1 MAKFKKKKSEAI
13 IETSVIPTKHVK
25 GRPRI
30 ANTSSYLALQKVLYG
45 MSKYIQKYTANIGIE
60 GQKLEDFNMRIA
72 DKLMRGDRDEFAVS
86 KVLMK
91 TLKLVVVHINKQVFE
106 TTKKM
111 LVTLTV
117 HDVTV
122 SGEIY
127 IIQCENKTQL
137 MRMYDISSNIK
148 KWKEKCIVELLSD
161 CSSINND
168 RNDVPPSQGLHRLH
182 SKEKIHTKMVNVL
195 ANTGMIGKLET
206 ILGSKLKCNAI
217 VNNET
222 VELNLDGR
230 ELEDED
236 IIALSTLLK
245 INNSIEVLSLNANNI
260 QCKGAMAIADLLNK
274 TNIAKLYL
282 QNNYIS
288 DDGANALGD
297 ALKTNFT
304 LRELSLHNNNIK
316 DDGAIALTESLK
328 RNHGLEN
335 LFLNKNEITKKSHF
349 YITNVQNLR
358 EARVAQQ
365 GGKKLKIWAS
375 FNIFHD
381 VIKTTSNDKLK
392 RGIRSVMVM
401 NRFKGTR
408 GRTSSGD

>member
-1 MAKFKKKKSEAI
+1 
-13 IETSVIPTKHVK
+13 
-25 GRPRI
+25 
-30 ANTSSYLALQKVLYG
+30 
-45 MSKYIQKYTANIGIE
+45 
-60 GQKLEDFNMRIA
+60 
-72 DKLMRGDRDEFAVS
+72 
-86 KVLMK
+86 
-91 TLKLVVVHINKQVFE
+91 
-106 TTKKM
+106 
-111 LVTLTV
+111 
-117 HDVTV
+117 
-122 SGEIY
+122 
-127 IIQCENKTQL
+127 
-137 MRMYDISSNIK
+137 
-148 KWKEKCIVELLSD
+148 
-161 CSSINND
+161 
-168 RNDVPPSQGLHRLH
+168 
-182 SKEKIHTKMVNVL
+182 
-195 ANTGMIGKLET
+195 
-206 ILGSKLKCNAI
+206 
-217 VNNET
+217 
-222 VELNLDGR
+222 
-230 ELEDED
+230 
-236 IIALSTLLK
+236 
-245 INNSIEVLSLNANNI
+245 
-260 QCKGAMAIADLLNK
+260 MAIADLLNK

-328 RNHGLEN
+328 RNQSLEN
-335 LFLNKNEITKKSHF
+335 LFLNKNEISGKSSF

-358 EARVAQQ
+358 EARVAQH